1 MEVRIGGKFKIC
13 KKLGN
18 GAFGI
23 LYQGIN
29 TKTNEEVAIKL
40 EPAHAENPMLQYEA
54 RLYEKL

>member
-1 MEVRIGGKFKIC
+1 MEVRLGGKFKIC

-18 GAFGI
+18 GAFGV

-40 EPAHAENPMLQYEA
+40 EPAHAENPML
-54 RLYEKL
+54 